1 MAVLSDRIERE
12 PIKPTMKQT
21 PYLFISCQY
30 LPVLAKTVGQLEQR
44 LSAYKLVSVR
54 CDQTGYFITFE
65 ESKKG
70 GDEAVRCYQECHL
83 ETLFGEHI
91 MNMEYSQHGKATAA
105 EGGSATIH
113 PDRLALL
120 QVDEFSKLAPPKSE
134 PLSTQ
139 PQVAV
144 TPPPEDEVFKQLGEN
159 GILSYQALVHK
170 RESLENEIERIKSE
184 AAETKKTLD
193 DRREQMKHSID
204 VEMKARHKEEIQAAL
219 DKLRAKHEAEQ
230 AAKKGEYRDLKAKAI
245 NHDQKVA
252 EQLEEVTEQLKTVM
266 QDLERQRNCLSR
278 EELLAFFERHT
289 ENARAQ
295 YRRKVNSG
303 GAYEE

>member
-1 MAVLSDRIERE
+1 
-12 PIKPTMKQT
+12 
-21 PYLFISCQY
+21 
-30 LPVLAKTVGQLEQR
+30 
-44 LSAYKLVSVR
+44 
-54 CDQTGYFITFE
+54 
-65 ESKKG
+65 
-70 GDEAVRCYQECHL
+70 
-83 ETLFGEHI
+83 
-91 MNMEYSQHGKATAA
+91 
-105 EGGSATIH
+105 
-113 PDRLALL
+113 
-120 QVDEFSKLAPPKSE
+120 
-134 PLSTQ
+134 
-139 PQVAV
+139 
-144 TPPPEDEVFKQLGEN
+144 
-159 GILSYQALVHK
+159 
-170 RESLENEIERIKSE
+170 
-184 AAETKKTLD
+184 
-193 DRREQMKHSID
+193 MKHSID